1 MELFDWQ
8 RPLAE
13 AAVKA
18 LEKDRIFILGACT
31 GSGKTPITCEVIKRL
46 GCPALIVAP
55 KVSLTQWKKT
65 IEAMNVCTVV
75 GIINPEQISKPGG
88 CSWCTHEGKADDR
101 KSGDLC
107 QWHIPKDCLVVFDE
121 IHRGASG
128 PNSVTTQAVAT
139 LRAYQGSRLMALSA
153 TVADSPLKLRALGYW
168 LGFHNYSI
176 RDFHRWCKN
185 YGCSSR
191 VIGWGRRSRS
201 IFTFTTSPTRA
212 RLLMGEIRKTMGDR
226 FLSVK
231 PEDIPGFPD
240 EELDVLRLDLAA
252 KDRDALERAYEEMP
266 DQYKDLTE
274 DEMVQT
280 LRLRE
285 QAEWCKAEAIAEMAV
300 SFESD
305 GLSVFILVNF
315 TDARKRIEDY
325 LKDKGV
331 AYASIY
337 GGQKDAERQEG
348 IDAFQRNDI
357 HVLVAMAA
365 AASCALSAHDERHER
380 PRVSL
385 ISPGYNA
392 SDVKQGLGR
401 IRRVNGTKAVQHFV
415 LAAESV
421 EERVAKTLERKLAN
435 IDSLNDGDLLR

>member
-1 MELFDWQ
+1 MELYEWQ
-8 RPLAE
+8 RPLAD
-13 AAVKA
+13 AAERSLRENRV
-18 LEKDRIFILGACT
+18 FVLGACT
-31 GSGKTPITCEVIKRL
+31 GSGKTPVTCEVIKRL

-55 KVSLTQWKKT
+55 KVSLTQWRNT
-65 IEAMNVCTVV
+65 AEAMGVKTLI
-75 GIINPEQISKPGG
+75 GIINPEKISKPGG
-88 CSWCTHEGKADDR
+88 CSFCERPKN
-101 KSGDLC
+101 KNMPPV
-107 QWHIPKDCLVVFDE
+107 WHLPKGTLVVFDE

-128 PNSVTTQAVAT
+128 KDSVTTFAVAA
-139 LRAYQGSRLMALSA
+139 LKAYEGSMLLALSA

-168 LGFHNYSI
+168 LGFHNFTEGGF
-176 RDFHRWCKN
+176 RTWCSHH
-185 YGCSSR
+185 GCSTR
-191 VIGWGRRSRS
+191 VVGWGRRAKS
-201 IFTFTTSPTRA
+201 IFAFTTNAMRA
-212 RLLMGEIRKTMGDR
+212 KAVMKAIRDDMGER

-240 EELDVLRLDLAA
+240 EILDVMRLDLAE
-252 KDRDALERAYEEMP
+252 KDREALERAYEEMP
-266 DQYKDLTE
+266 DSYRKMSE
-274 DEMVQT
+274 DEVVQT

-300 SFESD
+300 GFESD

-315 TDARKRIEDY
+315 TDARRRIEDY
-325 LKDKGV
+325 LVSKDV
-331 AYASIY
+331 RFASIY
-337 GGQKDAERQEG
+337 GGQKDSERQAG
-348 IDAFQRNDI
+348 IDAFQRNEI

-415 LAAESV
+415 LAADSV
-421 EERVAKTLERKLAN
+421 EERVARTLERKLAN
-435 IDSLNDGDLLR
+435 IDTLNDGDLTR

>member
-1 MELFDWQ
+1 M
-8 RPLAE
+8 
-13 AAVKA
+13 
-18 LEKDRIFILGACT
+18 
-31 GSGKTPITCEVIKRL
+31 
-46 GCPALIVAP
+46 
-55 KVSLTQWKKT
+55 
-65 IEAMNVCTVV
+65 
-75 GIINPEQISKPGG
+75 
-88 CSWCTHEGKADDR
+88 
-101 KSGDLC
+101 
-107 QWHIPKDCLVVFDE
+107 
-121 IHRGASG
+121 
-128 PNSVTTQAVAT
+128 
-139 LRAYQGSRLMALSA
+139 
-153 TVADSPLKLRALGYW
+153 KLRALGYW
-168 LGFHNYSI
+168 LGFHNFSKQG
-176 RDFHRWCKN
+176 FHDWCRRH
-185 YGCSSR
+185 GCATR
-191 VIGWGRRSRS
+191 VIGWGRRAKA
-201 IFTFTTSPTRA
+201 IFSFTTNAERA
-212 RLLMGEIRKTMGDR
+212 KAVMAAIREDMGDR

-240 EELDVLRLDLAA
+240 ETLDVMRLDLAE
-252 KDRDALERAYEEMP
+252 KDRDALDRAYAEMP
-266 DQYKDLTE
+266 DQYRQLSE

-300 SFESD
+300 GFESD

-315 TDARKRIEDY
+315 TDARLRIEKY
-325 LKDKGV
+325 LADKGV

-337 GGQKDAERQEG
+337 GGQKDAERQKG